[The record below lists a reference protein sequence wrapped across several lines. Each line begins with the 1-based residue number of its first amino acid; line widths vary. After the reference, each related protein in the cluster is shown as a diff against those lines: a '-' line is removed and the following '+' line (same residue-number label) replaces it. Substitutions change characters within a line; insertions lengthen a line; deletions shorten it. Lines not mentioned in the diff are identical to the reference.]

1 MVKAVL
7 HHIVGTISVIFYF
20 LNTVIWATPILL
32 LSVFKLIPIP
42 QWRRFISY
50 LLDACAT
57 AWIGVNNMNQRISGG
72 TTWHVNG
79 LEKLTRDDW
88 YLVLANHQS
97 WVDIL
102 VLQRVFNRKIPF
114 LKFFLKKE
122 LIYVPILGLA
132 WWALDFPFMR
142 RYSKS
147 FLAKNPHLKGKDM
160 ETTRKACEKFRSK
173 PVSIMN
179 FVEGTRFTQEKHS
192 RQQSPFKHLLKPKA
206 GGIAFVLNAMGG
218 QLHKLIDVTIHY
230 PQGIPTFWDFVSGK
244 VHDIRVQ
251 VDVTPIK
258 NLFPA
263 NINISEYFDSAEQRA
278 RFQQWLNEQSVERH
292 LKIFPEALTVR
303 AMRGLRGFTALT
315 GLVIDDSPFAGEVV
329 SIHTIDPSP

>member
-20 LNTVIWATPILL
+20 LNTVVWATPILL

-179 FVEGTRFTQEKHS
+179 FVEGTRFTKAKHDK
-192 RQQSPFKHLLKPKA
+192 QASPFNHLLKPKA
-206 GGIAFVLNAMGG
+206 GGIAFVLSAMGNH
-218 QLHKLIDVTIHY
+218 LHKLIDVTIDY
-230 PQGIPTFWDFVSGK
+230 PQGVPSFWDFVSGK
-244 VHDIRVQ
+244 VRDIRVNI
-251 VDVTPIK
+251 DVMPIK
-258 NLFPA
+258 DIMENGIF
-263 NINISEYFDSAEQRA
+263 SDKYFEDPQVRA
-278 RFQQWLNEQSVERH
+278 RFQSWLNERWQAKDNLLES
-292 LKIFPEALTVR
+292 LKICQEK
-303 AMRGLRGFTALT
+303 
-315 GLVIDDSPFAGEVV
+315 I
-329 SIHTIDPSP
+329 